1 LNFVF
6 HIHRSNFNNYIIAI
20 FSLFIRFESKST
32 KIPQKKRRKNGIKMS
47 SFSKKAFL
55 YHFYSVKIRMKL
67 QTKKKKLA
75 EKGK

>member
-32 KIPQKKRRKNGIKMS
+32 KIPQKKGGKNGIKTS
-47 SFSKKAFL
+47 YFSKKAFL
-55 YHFYSVKIRMKL
+55 YHFYSVKIRMKF
-67 QTKKKKLA
+67 QTKKKLLA